1 MGFFNTII
9 ALFIAIS
16 GIIYSSLPFDL
27 QIRPYGSVDMEKF
40 ELMWS
45 DEFDGDALDKTKWT
59 GCYHS
64 KGETLVRKGGYWNMD
79 LATVK
84 DGNLHI
90 STEYFENGYQDNGKP
105 GWYSAGLYTKEIF
118 DQKYGYFEVR
128 CILPKGSGM
137 WSAFWLGCNG
147 IAEIGN
153 GGTDGAE
160 IDIFE
165 SPFYSTALKNR
176 VSTNIHYDG
185 YGEHLKSQN
194 VTTPLMIANNPYE
207 EYNTYALEWNED
219 KYIFYVNGFRTGSS
233 AFGGT
238 SQVAEYLLLTVEVGG
253 SDGIAKD
260 GWAGPALEKGAEPT
274 DFIVDYVRV
283 YQYK

>member
-1 MGFFNTII
+1 MGFFNTIL

-16 GIIYSSLPFDL
+16 GFIVSSLPFDL
-27 QIRPYGSVDMEKF
+27 PFKPYGQVDMEKF
-40 ELMWS
+40 QLEWS
-45 DEFDGDALDKTKWT
+45 DEFEGDTLDQTKWT

-64 KGETLVRKGGYWNMD
+64 ENETLVRKGGYWNMD
-79 LATVK
+79 FATVK
-84 DGNLHI
+84 NGNLHI
-90 STEYFENGYQDNGKP
+90 STKYFENGYQDNGKP
-105 GWYSAGLYTKEIF
+105 GWYSGGLYTKGLFE
-118 DQKYGYFEVR
+118 QKEGYFEVR

-147 IAEIGN
+147 IAEVGN

-165 SPFYSTALKNR
+165 SPFYSTPLKNR

-185 YGEHLKSQN
+185 YGEHLRSQN
-194 VTTPLMIANNPYE
+194 VSTPLMITNNPYE

-219 KYIFYVNGFRTGSS
+219 EYIFYVNGLRTGSS
-233 AFGGT
+233 SFGGT

-253 SDGIAKD
+253 SGGVAKD
-260 GWAGPALEKGAEPT
+260 NWAGPALAKDAEPT